1 MTSNINKLAAKKHQ
15 VCLEKH
21 LIVVHLTKSKLKKAH
36 RCKWFYSH
44 TTVKDAGWNRK
55 RPRGM
60 RLSQTQLIT
69 EESLYQSFS
78 MHAEKA
84 KSCEYIRF
92 TCMLARFP
100 LPVAV
105 ESEGLNGCPNFPEK
119 NIEFWRS
126 NMEPSSQ
133 SQRWCPLVWKETW
146 IIWWSQRKFDGY
158 WCQQFHN

>member
-1 MTSNINKLAAKKHQ
+1 M
-15 VCLEKH
+15 CLEKH
-21 LIVVHLTKSKLKKAH
+21 LIVVHLTKSKLKK
-36 RCKWFYSH
+36 RTGVNDFILTLQWS
-44 TTVKDAGWNRK
+44 VLAGKGLRAWDCPKPSYRGVAVPILFNACWK
-55 RPRGM
+55 R
-60 RLSQTQLIT
+60 
-69 EESLYQSFS
+69 
-78 MHAEKA
+78 EKLRVY
-84 KSCEYIRF
+84 KFISF

-133 SQRWCPLVWKETW
+133 SQRWCPLIWKKTW
-146 IIWWSQRKFDGY
+146 IVWWSQRKFDGY